1 MVELIMNLEQS
12 VKEYQP
18 SPDATATVQQ
28 AKIVLL
34 AGIAGAG
41 KDTIKGRLLQ
51 GDDFHD
57 IVSHTTRPPRANNGI
72 DEIDGIDYHFIDTS
86 TAESMIQ
93 NHEFIE
99 VKFVHGTVY
108 GTSVDA
114 VRTASSDGKIAI
126 TDVDVQGV
134 DEYKTISS
142 QVVAIFVL
150 PPSYDAWLERLHK
163 RYASEDEFNAAF
175 PKRKE
180 SAVKELK
187 RTLAVPYYHF
197 LINDDLDRAVQ
208 VADTIAHQPD
218 VFHRKDDEARLLARD
233 LLEAI
238 ENHN

>member
-1 MVELIMNLEQS
+1 MDLTETITN
-12 VKEYQP
+12 YQP
-18 SPDATATVQQ
+18 TQEAIAIVKQ
-28 AKIVLL
+28 AKVVLL

-51 GDDFHD
+51 RDDFHD
-57 IVSHTTRPPRANNGI
+57 IVSHTTRAPRANNGI
-72 DEIDGIDYHFIDTS
+72 DEIDGTDYHFIDAH
-86 TAESMIQ
+86 TAESMIE

-99 VKFVHGTVY
+99 VKLVHDTVY
-108 GTSVDA
+108 GTSVAAVQDA
-114 VRTASSDGKIAI
+114 SADGKIAI

-142 QVVAIFVL
+142 QVIAIFVL

-163 RYASEDEFNAAF
+163 RYASQEEFDAAF

-180 SAVKELK
+180 SAIKELK

-208 VADTIAHQPD
+208 AADEIAHQPD

-233 LLEAI
+233 LLESI

>member
-1 MVELIMNLEQS
+1 MNLEDAITD
-12 VKEYQP
+12 YQP
-18 SPDATATVQQ
+18 TEEARAVVQA

-51 GDDFHD
+51 RNDFHD
-57 IVSHTTRPPRANNGI
+57 IISHTTRAPRANNGI
-72 DEIDGIDYHFIDTS
+72 DEVDGMDYHFINTDV
-86 TAESMIQ
+86 AESMIK

-108 GTSVDA
+108 GTSVAA
-114 VRTASSDGKIAI
+114 VQTASADGKVAI

-134 DEYKTISS
+134 DEYKRISS
-142 QVVAIFVL
+142 QVIAVFVL

-163 RYASEDEFNAAF
+163 RYASDDEFNAAF
-175 PKRKE
+175 PKRRE
-180 SAVKELK
+180 SAIKELK
-187 RTLAVPYYHF
+187 RTLAVSYYHF
-197 LINDDLDRAVQ
+197 LINDDLERAVR
-208 VADTIAHQPD
+208 VADEIAHQPD

-238 ENHN
+238 EAHS

>member
-1 MVELIMNLEQS
+1 MDLEKS
-12 VKEYQP
+12 ITDYQP
-18 SPDATATVQQ
+18 NETAVTIVRQ

-41 KDTIKGRLLQ
+41 KDTIKSRLLQ
-51 GDDFHD
+51 RDDFHD
-57 IVSHTTRPPRANNGI
+57 IVSHTTRPPRANNGV
-72 DEIDGIDYHFIDTS
+72 DEIHGIDYHFIDVS
-86 TAESMIQ
+86 TAESMIHE
-93 NHEFIE
+93 HEFIE

-108 GTSVDA
+108 GTSVAA
-114 VRTASSDGKIAI
+114 VRTASDAGRIAI

-142 QVVAIFVL
+142 QVIAIFVL
-150 PPSYDAWLERLHK
+150 PPSYDTWLERLHK

-180 SAVKELK
+180 SAIKELK

-208 VADTIAHQPD
+208 AADEIAHQPD

-233 LLEAI
+233 LLDSIEA
-238 ENHN
+238 HD